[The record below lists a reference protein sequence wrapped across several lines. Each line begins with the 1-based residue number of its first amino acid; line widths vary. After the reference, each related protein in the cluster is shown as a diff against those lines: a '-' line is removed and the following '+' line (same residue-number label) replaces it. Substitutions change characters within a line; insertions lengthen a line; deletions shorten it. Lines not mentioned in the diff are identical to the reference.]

1 VAEPAAPMERSRTGR
16 RRCGTA
22 VARTGGATGRAALA
36 VPAAVALALL
46 ALMALA
52 AGSLR
57 AQPRPGGSGPG
68 WASLAE
74 RGHGYPA
81 VVAHRIPGGVLTDV
95 TVDGGRLTARA
106 GDRLLELR
114 AGSPFYRLGGEVS
127 QLANPP
133 YRDDGGFWIPT
144 ELLARLAGGSGDG
157 AAPAGRVATSGAA
170 SDPSSVDGASRTA
183 HGGPFRV
190 VIDPGHGGKDPGAH
204 GPRGTLEKNVA
215 LAVARRLKRKLDAV
229 PWIEASLT
237 RNRDVFLP
245 LARRSKIAVQRDAD
259 LFISIHCNSERGSS
273 ARGFETYF
281 LSRARTQQAREV
293 AIRENSAIQYED
305 PEDRPDLSDVQYILA
320 ANNQNMNVRQSA
332 FFAGETQNYMRSRL
346 STPDR
351 GVKQAGFYVLVGAS
365 GSMPAVLAEIGF
377 ISNPVEERF
386 LASSSGQ
393 DELSSALSGA
403 VTEYFEDYSKRLAA
417 AGTGAPSSGG
427 R

>member
-1 VAEPAAPMERSRTGR
+1 MRRPRTGR

-22 VARTGGATGRAALA
+22 VARTGGAPGRAALA
-36 VPAAVALALL
+36 VPSAVALALL
-46 ALMALA
+46 ALTTLA
-52 AGSLR
+52 ASPAA
-57 AQPRPGGSGPG
+57 AQPHPGGSGPG
-68 WASLAE
+68 WASRAE

-81 VVAHRIPGGVLTDV
+81 VVAHRIPGGLLTSV
-95 TVDGGRLTARA
+95 TVDGGRLTART
-106 GDRLLELR
+106 GGRLLELR
-114 AGSPFYRLGGEVS
+114 AGSPFYRLGGDVF

-133 YRDDGGFWIPT
+133 YRDDGGFWVPT
-144 ELLARLAGGSGDG
+144 ELLARLGGEGGDGSGAGGRVASAGGGSG
-157 AAPAGRVATSGAA
+157 
-170 SDPSSVDGASRTA
+170 GASAEGSGRTA

-215 LAVARRLKRKLDAV
+215 LSVARRLKRKLDAV

-237 RNRDVFLP
+237 RDHDVFLP
-245 LARRSKIAVQRDAD
+245 LSRRSRIAVERDAD

-281 LSRARTQQAREV
+281 LSRARTKEAREV

-305 PEDRPDLSDVQYILA
+305 PKDRPDLSDVQYILA

-332 FFAGETQNYMRSRL
+332 FFAGETQNYMRGRL

-377 ISNPVEERF
+377 ISNPVEEKF

-393 DELSSALSGA
+393 DEISSALSSAL
-403 VTEYFEDYSKRLAA
+403 TEYFEDYSKRLAA
-417 AGTGAPSSGG
+417 SGAPSSGG